1 MDTTKDMRENKI
13 VKLFCAN
20 SLMQE
25 IYRTGKGASII
36 GAWSRDIGTKECRL
50 KLAIVYPDGEVSPI
64 REYPKSKLT
73 DRKCLNDLANMDGV
87 TAMEIEAIH
96 TAVFEQAPQLKI
108 QADSDGKS
116 SLIDVYRTLCE
127 YVKQYEEPGRVFIR
141 DGYGNILAS
150 YLQTVLD
157 KLELGYTRL
166 ELQKNFKAWG
176 LLRTN
181 QGTGHVYSYKINT
194 GSANDWYFSFRL
206 QEGSEAA

>member
-1 MDTTKDMRENKI
+1 MRNNEI
-13 VKLFCAN
+13 ARLFCSN
-20 SLMQE
+20 SPMQE
-25 IYRTGKGASII
+25 IYKTEKDVIII
-36 GAWSRDIGTKECRL
+36 GAWSRDVGTRECRL
-50 KLAIVYPDGEVSPI
+50 KLASIYPDGEVSPI

-73 DRKCLNDLANMDGV
+73 DKKCLNDLANMDGI
-87 TAMEIEAIH
+87 TAVEIEAIH
-96 TAVFEQAPQLKI
+96 KAVIAQASQLQI

-116 SLIDVYRTLCE
+116 SLSEVYQALCE
-127 YVKQYEEPGRVFIR
+127 YVGTYEEPGRVFVR
-141 DGYGNILAS
+141 DGYGNILAT

-194 GSANDWYFSFRL
+194 GSANDWYFSFKL
-206 QEGSEAA
+206 QGGSEAA

>member
-1 MDTTKDMRENKI
+1 MQENMI
-13 VKLFCAN
+13 TRLFSN
-20 SLMQE
+20 DDSLMKE
-25 IYRTGKGASII
+25 IYKTENGFVVV
-36 GAWSRDIGTKECRL
+36 GAWSRDVGTRECRL

-64 REYPKSKLT
+64 REYPKRKLA
-73 DRKCLNDLANMDGV
+73 DKKSLYDLADMDGIAV
-87 TAMEIEAIH
+87 KEIEDIYK
-96 TAVFEQAPQLKI
+96 AVVEKAPQLKI
-108 QADSDGKS
+108 QADSEGKS
-116 SLIDVYRTLCE
+116 SLCEVYRALCE
-127 YVKQYEEPGRVFIR
+127 YVGQYEEPGRVFVR
-141 DGYGNILAS
+141 GDYGNILAS

-194 GSANDWYFSFRL
+194 GSANDWYFSFKM

>member
-1 MDTTKDMRENKI
+1 MENKI
-13 VKLFCAN
+13 ARFLCDN

-25 IYRTGKGASII
+25 IYTIKKGPTIV
-36 GAWSRDIGTKECRL
+36 GAWGKDAGTMERRL
-50 KLAIVYPDGEVSPI
+50 KLAFVYPNGEVSPI
-64 REYPKSKLT
+64 KEYSQSKLSNA
-73 DRKCLNDLANMDGV
+73 KALNNLADLDGV
-87 TAMEIEAIH
+87 KPELIISIYSAVRKKME
-96 TAVFEQAPQLKI
+96 TLVVQT
-108 QADSDGKS
+108 DSDGKC
-116 SLIDVYRTLCE
+116 SLCETYRTLCE
-127 YVKQYEEPGRVFIR
+127 YVKQYEEPGRVFVR

-157 KLELGYTRL
+157 KLGLGYTRL

-194 GSANDWYFSFRL
+194 GSANDWYFSFKM

>member
-1 MDTTKDMRENKI
+1 MENKI
-13 VKLFCAN
+13 ARFLCDN

-25 IYRTGKGASII
+25 ICTIEKGPTIV
-36 GAWSRDIGTKECRL
+36 GAWGKDTGTMERRL
-50 KLAIVYPDGEVSPI
+50 KLAFVYPNGEVSPI
-64 REYPKSKLT
+64 REYSQSKLSGA
-73 DRKCLNDLANMDGV
+73 KALNDLADLDGMKPELITSIYLAV
-87 TAMEIEAIH
+87 REKME
-96 TAVFEQAPQLKI
+96 TLAVQT
-108 QADSDGKS
+108 DSDGKC
-116 SLIDVYRTLCE
+116 SLCETYRALCE
-127 YVKQYEEPGRVFIR
+127 YVEQYEEPGRVFIR

-150 YLQTVLD
+150 YLPTVLD

-194 GSANDWYFSFRL
+194 GSANDWYFSFKL

>member
-1 MDTTKDMRENKI
+1 MENKI
-13 VKLFCAN
+13 ARFLCDN

-25 IYRTGKGASII
+25 IYTIEKWPTIV
-36 GAWSRDIGTKECRL
+36 GAWGKDAGTMDRRL
-50 KLAIVYPDGEVSPI
+50 KLAFVYPNGEVSPI
-64 REYPKSKLT
+64 KEYSQSKLSNA
-73 DRKCLNDLANMDGV
+73 KALNNLADLDGV
-87 TAMEIEAIH
+87 KPELIISIYSAVREKME
-96 TAVFEQAPQLKI
+96 TLAVQT
-108 QADSDGKS
+108 DSDGKC
-116 SLIDVYRTLCE
+116 SLCETYRTLCE
-127 YVKQYEEPGRVFIR
+127 YVGQYEEPGRVFVR
-141 DGYGNILAS
+141 GGYGNILAS

-194 GSANDWYFSFRL
+194 GSANDWYFSFKM

>member
-1 MDTTKDMRENKI
+1 MENKI
-13 VKLFCAN
+13 AKFLCDS

-25 IYRTGKGASII
+25 IYTIEKGPTIV
-36 GAWSRDIGTKECRL
+36 GAWGKDAGTMERRL
-50 KLAIVYPDGEVSPI
+50 KLAFVYPDGEVSPI
-64 REYPKSKLT
+64 KEYSPSKLS
-73 DRKCLNDLANMDGV
+73 DKKALKDLADLDGV
-87 TAMEIEAIH
+87 SPELITGIYSAVRKKME
-96 TAVFEQAPQLKI
+96 TLAVQT
-108 QADSDGKS
+108 DSGGKY
-116 SLIDVYRTLCE
+116 SLCETYRTLCE
-127 YVKQYEEPGRVFIR
+127 YVEQYEEPGRFVR

-194 GSANDWYFSFRL
+194 GSANDWYFSFKL

>member
-1 MDTTKDMRENKI
+1 MDTTKGMQENKI

-25 IYRTGKGASII
+25 IYRTGNGAAII

-96 TAVFEQAPQLKI
+96 RAVFEQASQLKI

-116 SLIDVYRTLCE
+116 SLIDVYRALCE

>member
-1 MDTTKDMRENKI
+1 MENKI
-13 VKLFCAN
+13 ARFLCDN

-25 IYRTGKGASII
+25 IYTIKKGPTIV
-36 GAWSRDIGTKECRL
+36 GAWGKDAGTMERRL
-50 KLAIVYPDGEVSPI
+50 KLAFVYPNGEVSPI
-64 REYPKSKLT
+64 KEYSQSKLSNA
-73 DRKCLNDLANMDGV
+73 KALNNLADLDGV
-87 TAMEIEAIH
+87 KPELIISIYSAVREKME
-96 TAVFEQAPQLKI
+96 TLAVQT
-108 QADSDGKS
+108 DSDGKC
-116 SLIDVYRTLCE
+116 SLCETYRTLCE
-127 YVKQYEEPGRVFIR
+127 YVEQYEEPGRVFVR

-157 KLELGYTRL
+157 KLGLGYTRL

-194 GSANDWYFSFRL
+194 GSANDWYFSFKM

>member
-1 MDTTKDMRENKI
+1 MQENKLA
-13 VKLFCAN
+13 KLFSAN

-25 IYRTGKGASII
+25 IYETESGSKIV
-36 GAWSRDIGTKECRL
+36 GAWSRDVGTMERRL
-50 KLAIVYPDGEVSPI
+50 KLAVVYPDGEVSPI
-64 REYPKSKLT
+64 REYPKRKLA
-73 DRKCLNDLANMDGV
+73 DKKSLYDLADMDGI
-87 TAMEIEAIH
+87 AFKEIEAIRKAIA
-96 TAVFEQAPQLKI
+96 TKAAELAVQEDSEGKLSICGAYQA
-108 QADSDGKS
+108 
-116 SLIDVYRTLCE
+116 LCE
-127 YVKQYEEPGRVFIR
+127 YVEQYEEPGRVFIR

-150 YLQTVLD
+150 YLQTVLA

-194 GSANDWYFSFRL
+194 GSANDWYFSFKL

>member
-1 MDTTKDMRENKI
+1 MENKI
-13 VKLFCAN
+13 ARFLCDN

-25 IYRTGKGASII
+25 IYTIKKGPTIV
-36 GAWSRDIGTKECRL
+36 GAWGKDAGTMERRL
-50 KLAIVYPDGEVSPI
+50 KLAFVYPNGEVSPI
-64 REYPKSKLT
+64 KEYSQSKLSNA
-73 DRKCLNDLANMDGV
+73 KALNNLADLDGV
-87 TAMEIEAIH
+87 KPELIISIYSAVREKME
-96 TAVFEQAPQLKI
+96 TLAVQT
-108 QADSDGKS
+108 DSDGKC
-116 SLIDVYRTLCE
+116 SLCETYRTLCE
-127 YVKQYEEPGRVFIR
+127 YVEQYEEPGRVFVR
-141 DGYGNILAS
+141 GDYGNILAS

-194 GSANDWYFSFRL
+194 GSANDWYFSFKM

>member
-1 MDTTKDMRENKI
+1 MENKI
-13 VKLFCAN
+13 ARFLCDN

-25 IYRTGKGASII
+25 IYTIKKGPTIV
-36 GAWSRDIGTKECRL
+36 GAWGKDAGTMERRL
-50 KLAIVYPDGEVSPI
+50 KLAFVYPNGEVSPI
-64 REYPKSKLT
+64 KEYSQSKLSNA
-73 DRKCLNDLANMDGV
+73 KALNNLADLDGV
-87 TAMEIEAIH
+87 KPELIISIYSAVRKKME
-96 TAVFEQAPQLKI
+96 TLAVQT
-108 QADSDGKS
+108 DSDGKC
-116 SLIDVYRTLCE
+116 SLCETYRTLCE
-127 YVKQYEEPGRVFIR
+127 YVEQYEEPGRVFVR

-157 KLELGYTRL
+157 KLGLGYTRL

-194 GSANDWYFSFRL
+194 GSANDWYFSFKM

>member
-1 MDTTKDMRENKI
+1 MEDTRDMQKNKI
-13 VKLFCAN
+13 VKFFCDD

-25 IYRTGKGASII
+25 IYKAKNGAMVV
-36 GAWSRDIGTKECRL
+36 GAWSRDIGTRECRL

-73 DRKCLNDLANMDGV
+73 EKKCINDLANMDGIT
-87 TAMEIEAIH
+87 TAEIEAIY
-96 TAVFEQAPQLKI
+96 TAVIAEAPKLKV

-116 SLIDVYRTLCE
+116 SLVDVYQALCE
-127 YVKQYEEPGRVFIR
+127 YAEQYEEPGKVFVR

-157 KLELGYTRL
+157 KLEVGYTRL

-194 GSANDWYFSFRL
+194 GSANDWYFSFKM
-206 QEGSEAA
+206 QKGSEAA